1 MSVIIRPATTADATA
16 LVAIVNP
23 IIIAGGTTAHQTP
36 FDAQR
41 MARHYI
47 APPQLVCCSVAELD
61 GVVSG
66 FQSLMWPDE
75 EGDSFPDGWAI
86 IASFV
91 AGHAAGNGI
100 GRALFAATK
109 TAALA
114 AGVTTI
120 DATIRADNLGGLAYY
135 SRLGFEDYEVLSAV
149 PLRDGGLVDRV
160 RKRLDLA

>member
-1 MSVIIRPATTADATA
+1 MTVTVRPATIDDATA
-16 LVAIVNP
+16 LTLIINP
-23 IIIAGGTTAHQTP
+23 IIKAGGTTAHQTP
-36 FDAQR
+36 FDEAR

-47 APPQLVCCSVAELD
+47 APPQIIQCTVAERN

-75 EGDSFPDGWAI
+75 EGDTFPDGWAI

-91 AGHAAGNGI
+91 ARTSAGNGI
-100 GRALFAATK
+100 GQAMFAETRRAAI
-109 TAALA
+109 A

-120 DATIRADNLGGLAYY
+120 DATIRADNTGGLAYY
-135 SRLGFEDYEVLSAV
+135 TSLGFVDYEVLPAV
-149 PLRDGGLVDRV
+149 PLRDGTLVDRV